1 MHLFHSLKCVTATKA
16 LDARLQIGLHFN
28 SNKENV
34 SSFGV
39 MMNDFPSDASIKS
52 ECAYPSFQDE
62 SSSPNE
68 CEYNEE
74 SFNDYFDHCTREKD
88 YDSHTIA
95 QYTEIKLLKL
105 LNDINAPH
113 DTYEIILDWAQ
124 EAHYNGYNFLP
135 RFKKRK
141 SAIKDF
147 EKWQG
152 LQHARP
158 CQIPLTFA
166 EDNLTID
173 VTA

>member
-68 CEYNEE
+68 YDNDED
-74 SFNDYFDHCTREKD
+74 SFNDCFDHCARKKG

-95 QYTEIKLLKL
+95 
-105 LNDINAPH
+105 
-113 DTYEIILDWAQ
+113 
-124 EAHYNGYNFLP
+124 
-135 RFKKRK
+135 
-141 SAIKDF
+141 
-147 EKWQG
+147 
-152 LQHARP
+152 
-158 CQIPLTFA
+158 
-166 EDNLTID
+166 
-173 VTA
+173 